1 MTLAAGLLVADFGI
15 DNRLV
20 FNNDEVAAANFV
32 TQNARPGALVIEG
45 TRDYLRQYRRYEQF
59 VYLTVDRLPP
69 EALEKLTADPADTIA
84 SWLRDTETYNGGT
97 WSHGFAATIRHSSGD
112 LTATLDAIEHSLAG
126 SDQFEVAFRSG
137 DAIVFGLRDDS

>member
-1 MTLAAGLLVADFGI
+1 M
-15 DNRLV
+15 
-20 FNNDEVAAANFV
+20 
-32 TQNARPGALVIEG
+32 IEG
-45 TRDYLRQYRRYEQF
+45 TRDYPRQYRRYEQF

-84 SWLRDTETYNGGT
+84 GWLRDTDAYNGGYV
-97 WSHGFAATIRHSSGD
+97 I
-112 LTATLDAIEHSLAG
+112 LTGSQRQSVTALGTSLPATLDAIEHSLAG